1 MSSDKIRLD
10 AALAIVDGITAPR
23 VAGRV
28 TELVGLVL
36 RATAP
41 GARAGELVI
50 VERSRGKPL
59 HAEVVG
65 FHGEQVILLPLGTA
79 EGVGPDSVVR
89 PTGRPF
95 SIRCGPSLLGRVIDG
110 LGDPIDGKGP
120 LDDGAAAGGTSGAT
134 AMAWWPVERAAPDP
148 LRRRR
153 VTETLPLGVRA
164 IDALATVGEGQRIGL
179 FAGPG
184 LGKSTLLGQIARHTE
199 ADVIVIGLVGERG
212 REVRDFLETQ
222 LDDESRARAVCVVA
236 TSDAPPLLRL
246 KSALTATAVA
256 EYFRE
261 QGKRVLLLVDSL
273 TRVAR
278 AQREVG
284 LAAGEPPAR
293 QGYPPSVFAMLPR
306 LLERSGQS
314 DKGSITAVYAVLT
327 SGDDADDP
335 IAEEVRAILDGHI
348 VLSAERAARNQW
360 PAIDPVRTLSRV
372 MDELVD
378 DEHRLAAARV
388 REVLATYE
396 RQRDLVLLGAYRKG
410 ADKATDDAL
419 ARVAAV
425 EVFLRQKR
433 DERAAFADS
442 RRALV
447 ALFTS

>member
-10 AALAIVDGITAPR
+10 AALSIVDGITAPR

-50 VERSRGKPL
+50 VERTRGMPL
-59 HAEVVG
+59 RAEVVG

-79 EGVGPDSVVR
+79 DGVGPDSVVR

-95 SIRCGPSLLGRVIDG
+95 SIRCGPSLLGRVVDG
-110 LGDPIDGKGP
+110 LGDPIDGRGP
-120 LDDGAAAGGTSGAT
+120 LGDDPQLS
-134 AMAWWPVERAAPDP
+134 WWPVERAAPDP
-148 LRRRR
+148 LQRRR
-153 VTETLPLGVRA
+153 VTEAMPLGVRA

-184 LGKSTLLGQIARHTE
+184 LGKSTLLGQIARHSDAE
-199 ADVIVIGLVGERG
+199 VIVIGLVGERG

-222 LDDESRARAVCVVA
+222 LDDESRRRAVCVVA

-246 KSALTATAVA
+246 KSALAATAVA

-293 QGYPPSVFAMLPR
+293 QGYPPSVFALLPR

-327 SGDDADDP
+327 SGDDGDDP

-378 DEHRLAAARV
+378 DDHRRAAARL
-388 REVLATYE
+388 REVLAVYE
-396 RQRDLVLLGAYRKG
+396 RQRDLVLLGAYRPG

-419 ARVAAV
+419 ARLPAA
-425 EVFLRQKR
+425 ETFLRQRR
-433 DERAAFADS
+433 DERFSFADS
-442 RRALV
+442 RSALI
-447 ALFTS
+447 ALFKS

>member
-1 MSSDKIRLD
+1 VSSDKIRLD
-10 AALAIVDGITAPR
+10 SALSIVDGLTAPR

-36 RATAP
+36 KATAP

-50 VERSRGKPL
+50 VERTRGEPL
-59 HAEVVG
+59 KAEVVG
-65 FHGEQVILLPLGTA
+65 FHGEQVILLPLGEA
-79 EGVGPDSVVR
+79 AGVGPDSVVR
-89 PTGRPF
+89 PTGKPF

-110 LGDPIDGKGP
+110 LGDPIDGAGP
-120 LDDGAAAGGTSGAT
+120 LDDAKLDL
-134 AMAWWPVERAAPDP
+134 WPVERAAPDP
-148 LRRRR
+148 LRRKR
-153 VTETLPLGVRA
+153 VTEALPLGVRA
-164 IDALATVGEGQRIGL
+164 IDAIATVGEGQRIGL

-222 LDDESRARAVCVVA
+222 LDAESRARAVCVCA

-246 KSALTATAVA
+246 KSALVATAVA

-327 SGDDADDP
+327 SGDDGDDP

-348 VLSAERAARNQW
+348 VLTPERAARNQW

-372 MDELVD
+372 MDDLVD
-378 DEHRLAAARV
+378 EPHRRAAARV
-388 REVLATYE
+388 REVLSVYE

-410 ADKATDDAL
+410 ADRATDDAL
-419 ARVAAV
+419 DKVGAV
-425 EVFLRQKR
+425 DAFLRQSR

-442 RRALV
+442 KKALL
-447 ALFTS
+447 ALFK

>member
-10 AALAIVDGITAPR
+10 AALTIVDSLTAPR

-50 VERSRGKPL
+50 VERTRGNPL
-59 HAEVVG
+59 RAEVVG

-110 LGDPIDGKGP
+110 LGDPIDGRGP
-120 LDDGAAAGGTSGAT
+120 LADDGQL
-134 AMAWWPVERAAPDP
+134 AWWPVERAAPDP
-148 LRRRR
+148 LQRRR
-153 VTETLPLGVRA
+153 VTEPLPLGVRA
-164 IDALATVGEGQRIGL
+164 IDALATVGDGQRIGL

-184 LGKSTLLGQIARHTE
+184 LGKSTLLGQIARHSE

-222 LDDESRARAVCVVA
+222 LDDESRRRAVCVCA

-246 KSALTATAVA
+246 KSALAATAVA

-348 VLSAERAARNQW
+348 VLTAERAARNQW

-378 DEHRLAAARV
+378 EEHRRAAARV

-419 ARVAAV
+419 ARLPAV
-425 EVFLRQKR
+425 EAFLRQKR
-433 DERAAFADS
+433 DERVSFADS
-442 RRALV
+442 RRALLG
-447 ALFTS
+447 LFQS

>member
-10 AALAIVDGITAPR
+10 AALSIVDGLTAPR

-28 TELVGLVL
+28 TELIGLVL

-41 GARAGELVI
+41 GARAGELVT
-50 VERSRGKPL
+50 VERTRGNPL
-59 HAEVVG
+59 RAEVVG

-95 SIRCGPSLLGRVIDG
+95 SIRCGPSLLGRVVDG

-120 LDDGAAAGGTSGAT
+120 LAADNNDGAQST
-134 AMAWWPVERAAPDP
+134 WWPVERAAPDP
-148 LRRRR
+148 LQRRR
-153 VTETLPLGVRA
+153 VTEALPLGVRA

-179 FAGPG
+179 FAAAG

-222 LDDESRARAVCVVA
+222 LDDESRRRAVCVCA

-261 QGKRVLLLVDSL
+261 QGQRVLLLVDSL

-327 SGDDADDP
+327 SGDDGDDP

-348 VLSAERAARNQW
+348 VLSRERAARNQW
-360 PAIDPVRTLSRV
+360 PAIDPVRSLSRV

-378 DEHRLAAARV
+378 DEQRRAAARV
-388 REVLATYE
+388 REVLAVYE

-419 ARVAAV
+419 ARLPAV
-425 EVFLRQKR
+425 EDFLRQRR
-433 DERAAFADS
+433 DERVSFADS
-442 RRALV
+442 RRALI
-447 ALFTS
+447 ALFKS

>member
-1 MSSDKIRLD
+1 MADNSSKIRLES
-10 AALAIVDGITAPR
+10 ALAIVEGVTAPR

-50 VERSRGKPL
+50 VERTRGNPL
-59 HAEVVG
+59 RAEVVG

-79 EGVGPDSVVR
+79 DGVGPDSVVR

-120 LDDGAAAGGTSGAT
+120 LADDAQL
-134 AMAWWPVERAAPDP
+134 AWWPVERAAPDP
-148 LRRRR
+148 LKRRR
-153 VTETLPLGVRA
+153 VTEPLPVGVRA
-164 IDALATVGEGQRIGL
+164 IDALATIGDGQRIGL

-184 LGKSTLLGQIARHTE
+184 LGKSTLLGQIARHSE

-222 LDDESRARAVCVVA
+222 LDDESRRRAVCVCA

-246 KSALTATAVA
+246 KSALAATAVA

-327 SGDDADDP
+327 SGDDGDDP

-378 DEHRLAAARV
+378 DDHRRAAARL
-388 REVLATYE
+388 REVLATFE

-419 ARVAAV
+419 ARLPAV
-425 EVFLRQKR
+425 EAFLRQKR
-433 DERAAFADS
+433 DERVSFAES
-442 RRALV
+442 RRALI
-447 ALFTS
+447 ALFT